1 MDRVVSGL
9 ARDASDASRRM
20 SDSGMGERDRQR
32 ERERERERA
41 REGETKADWKNR
53 KSLFSD
59 IYRRRCLV
67 CPFRGID

>member
-20 SDSGMGERDRQR
+20 SDSGMGER
-32 ERERERERA
+32 EREREREA
-41 REGETKADWKNR
+41 KADWKNR